1 MKRGAPL
8 KRTPFKPQPRKPLKA
23 RKGFAIKKSVLRK
36 ISKDPTAQSKV
47 RIQALVRE
55 IVIKRDKGCILRL
68 KRFCGGDVGYA
79 VLQADHLITRANS
92 ATYGD
97 TRLIVCVCTR
107 CHGWKSLGSNRNKK
121 EYDTLVRSLL
131 PPERVALWDMAEADS
146 HRTFKAD
153 WSLVEVALLRELA
166 TLQ

>member
-1 MKRGAPL
+1 MKRSG
-8 KRTPFKPQPRKPLKA
+8 FKQKPRKPLQAK
-23 RKGFAIKKSVLRK
+23 KGFKVTKSVLRQL
-36 ISKDPTAQSKV
+36 SKNPTAEIK
-47 RIQALVRE
+47 REIQALVRE

-68 KRFCGGDVGYA
+68 KRFCGGDIGFA

-121 EYDTLVRSLL
+121 EYDTLVRTLIS
-131 PPERVALWDMAEADS
+131 PERVALWDMAEADS
-146 HRTFKAD
+146 HRPHKMD
-153 WSLVEVALLRELA
+153 WQLVKLSLQKELA
-166 TLQ
+166 ELSN